1 MAYNHHAVKLEQS
14 RALQF
19 ELVHYP
25 PHFRP
30 PELLQGAMY
39 LLQVA
44 DWQVE
49 ILNLELVQ
57 MEGLALFVEALRQ
70 LVCHPSPE
78 LTIAVKITVY
88 DLILSVETASSMSAN
103 KLNETTKK
111 FCICTM

>member
-1 MAYNHHAVKLEQS
+1 M
-14 RALQF
+14 LQF
-19 ELVHYP
+19 ELVHCL

-49 ILNLELVQ
+49 MLYLELVQ
-57 MEGLALFVEALRQ
+57 MEGLALLVEALGR

-78 LTIAVKITVY
+78 LTIAVKITFH
-88 DLILSVETASSMSAN
+88 DHILTVETTSSRSAN
-103 KLNETTKK
+103 KLNETT
-111 FCICTM
+111 